1 MPVNSASAAAYSSL
15 EDALKAVVV
24 KLGGAK
30 LVAGRLWPECTSDIE
45 ALTKGQQKLLHC
57 LDAGRQEKFSLAE
70 IVQILRMGR
79 EIGAWDAIE
88 HLSDMLGFRFEPIT
102 REELL
107 VARVQELEAL
117 LRETTRV
124 LQRSPLVS
132 FDGDR
137 TLDEGRKP

>member
-1 MPVNSASAAAYSSL
+1 MNQAASTYASL
-15 EDALKAVVV
+15 EDALKAVIA

-30 LVAGRLWPECTSDIE
+30 LVAGRLWPESVSDID
-45 ALTKGQQKLLHC
+45 ALGKAQQKLLNC
-57 LDAGRQEKFSLAE
+57 LNHDRQEKLSLAE
-70 IVQILRMGR
+70 LSAILRMGR
-79 EIGAWDAIE
+79 EVGSWDVIE
-88 HLSDMLGFRFEPIT
+88 HLSSLLGFRFEPIT

-107 VARVQELEAL
+107 AARVQELEAL

-124 LQRSPLVS
+124 LQRSPL

>member
-1 MPVNSASAAAYSSL
+1 MNQAASTYASL
-15 EDALKAVVV
+15 EDALKAVVA

-30 LVAGRLWPECTSDIE
+30 LVAGRLWPESVSDID
-45 ALTKGQQKLLHC
+45 ALGKAQQKLLNC
-57 LDAGRQEKFSLAE
+57 LNSDRQEKLSLAE
-70 IVQILRMGR
+70 LSAILRMGR
-79 EIGAWDAIE
+79 EVGSWDVIE
-88 HLSDMLGFRFEPIT
+88 HLSSLLGFRFEPIT

-107 VARVQELEAL
+107 AARVQELEAL

-124 LQRSPLVS
+124 LQRSPL

>member
-1 MPVNSASAAAYSSL
+1 MNQAASTYASL
-15 EDALKAVVV
+15 EDALKAVIA

-30 LVAGRLWPECTSDIE
+30 LVAGRLWPESVSDVD
-45 ALTKGQQKLLHC
+45 ALGKAQQKLLNC
-57 LDAGRQEKFSLAE
+57 LNPDRQEKLSTA
-70 IVQILRMGR
+70 
-79 EIGAWDAIE
+79 EIGAVLRMAREIDAWDVIE
-88 HLSDMLGFRFEPIT
+88 HLSGELGFRFEPIT

-107 VARVQELEAL
+107 AARVQELEAL

-124 LQRSPLVS
+124 LQRSPL

>member
-1 MPVNSASAAAYSSL
+1 MNAGGSVYGSL
-15 EDALKAVVV
+15 EDALKAVVG

-30 LVAGRLWPECTSDIE
+30 LVAGRLWPESVSDID
-45 ALTKGQQKLLHC
+45 ALGKAQQKLLNC
-57 LDAGRQEKFSLAE
+57 LNHDRQEKLSLAE
-70 IVQILRMGR
+70 LSAILRMGR
-79 EIGAWDAIE
+79 EVGSWDVIE
-88 HLSDMLGFRFEPIT
+88 HLSSLLGFRFEPIT

-107 VARVQELEAL
+107 AARVQELEAL

-124 LQRSPLVS
+124 LQRSPL